1 MDAIHVCKQK
11 FVMQELI
18 YSNDADIKQF
28 IKTEG
33 WVIIKANNPYI
44 QGFYFN
50 FNNSGS
56 VSGDHFF

>member
-1 MDAIHVCKQK
+1 MMLTLDNSLKQRDG
-11 FVMQELI
+11 F
-18 YSNDADIKQF
+18 
-28 IKTEG
+28 T
-33 WVIIKANNPYI
+33 IKANNPYI